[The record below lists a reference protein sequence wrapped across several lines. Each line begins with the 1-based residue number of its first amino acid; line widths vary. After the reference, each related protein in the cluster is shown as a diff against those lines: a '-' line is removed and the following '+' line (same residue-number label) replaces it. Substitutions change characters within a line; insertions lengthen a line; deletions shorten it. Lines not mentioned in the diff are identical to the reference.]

1 MKENCLGRTGLTVRM
16 LGFGGIP
23 IQQISESDAIRVIRY
38 SVKRGINYFD
48 TARNYTVSEERIGK
62 ALVDL
67 RDNVIIATKS
77 SRRDEQGVLEE
88 LAVSLNNL
96 QTEWIDVY
104 QLHNVSSR
112 ASWEQVKAPHGA
124 LAALDKAKDQGLIR
138 HIGITSHDP
147 KLLTEIVK
155 EEIFETIMIPFN
167 YLTSL
172 PADELLPLCRALN
185 VGTVIMK
192 PFGGG
197 AFTNA
202 NTALKFLLG
211 NEYVDVVIPGMMSIR
226 EVEENITV
234 ASGSSIL
241 SPAEWQLIEEDRVT
255 LGDEFCRG
263 CNYCQPCP
271 QEIPISMMLR
281 WEVFEK
287 RMGWSSRF
295 DARFEEG
302 IAKATTCVE
311 CGECESRCP
320 YHLPI
325 RGLLSTK
332 TSALKATH
340 YSPS

>member
-88 LAVSLNNL
+88 LDVSLNNL
-96 QTEWIDVY
+96 QTDWIDVY

-112 ASWEQVKAPHGA
+112 AAWEQVKAPHGA

-192 PFGGG
+192 PSGGG
-197 AFTNA
+197 
-202 NTALKFLLG
+202 
-211 NEYVDVVIPGMMSIR
+211 
-226 EVEENITV
+226 
-234 ASGSSIL
+234 L
-241 SPAEWQLIEEDRVT
+241 SQMQTPRS
-255 LGDEFCRG
+255 
-263 CNYCQPCP
+263 NSY
-271 QEIPISMMLR
+271 
-281 WEVFEK
+281 
-287 RMGWSSRF
+287 
-295 DARFEEG
+295 
-302 IAKATTCVE
+302 
-311 CGECESRCP
+311 
-320 YHLPI
+320 
-325 RGLLSTK
+325 
-332 TSALKATH
+332 
-340 YSPS
+340 